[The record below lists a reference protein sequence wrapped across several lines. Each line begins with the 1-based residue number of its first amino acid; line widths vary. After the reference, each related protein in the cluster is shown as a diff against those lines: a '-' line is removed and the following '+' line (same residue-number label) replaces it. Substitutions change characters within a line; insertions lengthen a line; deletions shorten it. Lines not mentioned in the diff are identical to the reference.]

1 MFARWRDPSR
11 AGLHGVGTGALQAH
25 VWSIL
30 RLGSVV
36 VRNVLFISE
45 DEGESVDAFQ
55 LFR

>member
-11 AGLHGVGTGALQAH
+11 AGLHGVGTGALQEH